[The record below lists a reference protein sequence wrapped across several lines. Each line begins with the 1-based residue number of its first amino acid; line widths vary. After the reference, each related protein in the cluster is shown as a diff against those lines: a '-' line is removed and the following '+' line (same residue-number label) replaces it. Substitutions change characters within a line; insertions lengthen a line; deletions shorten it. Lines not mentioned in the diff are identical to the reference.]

1 MTMIALALLL
11 AAGQVATPAMPLPA
25 ARTPGTPPQRIIL
38 SNCPD
43 GVGGEIVVCGTP
55 DKPRLPLPDERGP
68 PDRPIPSNP
77 GVTGMG
83 ALAQTE
89 TPCATLQGG
98 CQAGVDIFGAGTA
111 AIRLVG
117 KLIDPD
123 SCCERQGESTN
134 PGMLIGDAI
143 GGLKRAFGK
152 KPDKSGRVA
161 ISLDEPPRVSTEGRL
176 LP

>member
-1 MTMIALALLL
+1 MPLALLI
-11 AAGQVATPAMPLPA
+11 AAQAIAVPAVPLPA
-25 ARTPGTPPQRIIL
+25 ARFSHAPPQRIIL
-38 SNCPD
+38 TNCPEGTD
-43 GVGGEIVVCGTP
+43 GEIVVCAAP

-77 GVTGMG
+77 DLSTTI
-83 ALAQTE
+83 AQTGGG
-89 TPCATLQGG
+89 PDCASLQGG
-98 CQAGVDIFGAGTA
+98 CQVGVDVFGAGTA
-111 AIRLVG
+111 AIRLIG
-117 KLIDPD
+117 KLFDPG
-123 SCCERQGESTN
+123 SCCERPGESTD

-161 ISLDEPPRVSTEGRL
+161 ISLDDPPPVSAKGRL

>member
-1 MTMIALALLL
+1 MIALALLL

-25 ARTPGTPPQRIIL
+25 ARTPGTPPQRIVL

-43 GVGGEIVVCGTP
+43 GVDGEIVVCGTP

-68 PDRPIPSNP
+68 PDGPRRPTGDPRAALDAGDP
-77 GVTGMG
+77 GAC
-83 ALAQTE
+83 ALR
-89 TPCATLQGG
+89 G

-123 SCCERQGESTN
+123 SCCERPGESTN

-143 GGLKRAFGK
+143 GGLKRAFGR

-161 ISLDEPPRVSTEGRL
+161 ISLDDPPRISSEGRL

>member
-1 MTMIALALLL
+1 MLALLI
-11 AAGQVATPAMPLPA
+11 AAQAVAVPAMPLPA
-25 ARTPGTPPQRIIL
+25 ASIPRSPPQRIIL
-38 SNCPD
+38 TNCPEGTD
-43 GVGGEIVVCGTP
+43 GEIVVCAAP

-68 PDRPIPSNP
+68 PDRPVPSNP

-83 ALAQTE
+83 ALAQTA

-98 CQAGVDIFGAGTA
+98 CQAGVDVFGAGTA
-111 AIRLVG
+111 AIRLIG
-117 KLIDPD
+117 KLFDPD
-123 SCCERQGESTN
+123 SCCERPGESTD

-143 GGLKRAFGK
+143 GGLKRAFGR

-161 ISLDEPPRVSTEGRL
+161 IALDAPVRVSSEGRL

>member
-1 MTMIALALLL
+1 MVALALLL

-38 SNCPD
+38 SNCPE
-43 GVGGEIVVCGTP
+43 GVDGEIVVCAAP

-68 PDRPIPSNP
+68 PDGPRRPTGDPRAALDAGDP
-77 GVTGMG
+77 GAC
-83 ALAQTE
+83 ALR
-89 TPCATLQGG
+89 G
-98 CQAGVDIFGAGTA
+98 CQVGVDILGAGTA

-123 SCCERQGESTN
+123 SCCERPGESTS
-134 PGMLIGDAI
+134 PGMLIGDAV
-143 GGLKRAFGK
+143 GGLKRAFGR
-152 KPDKSGRVA
+152 KPDKSGRLA
-161 ISLDEPPRVSTEGRL
+161 ISLDDPPRISSEGRL